1 MNRKACWRIEV
12 NEIGWENWGPS
23 RMFLCPSIRINIPRR
38 DLELRRLL
46 SFPFHSITFLSLTA
60 SSHPGFSSRT
70 LALTGLRRFALN
82 VSAAT
87 GPSFISFALG
97 SRQLTY
103 HSSSNEVVCP
113 STLVCVSRWVLFHCS
128 LMFTA
133 FVYRLNRR
141 KFASFGLLKQQ
152 GRNRGGCRLWLICNY
167 PLKWCWTVKLV
178 PKAEKIHNLSFSEY
192 KRIGLFLLAYRIIY
206 KGI

>member
-1 MNRKACWRIEV
+1 
-12 NEIGWENWGPS
+12 
-23 RMFLCPSIRINIPRR
+23 MFLCPSIRINIPRR

-97 SRQLTY
+97 SRQLTF

-113 STLVCVSRWVLFHCS
+113 STLVCVSRWSPVPLPID
-128 LMFTA
+128 
-133 FVYRLNRR
+133 VYR
-141 KFASFGLLKQQ
+141 
-152 GRNRGGCRLWLICNY
+152 ICLSIE
-167 PLKWCWTVKLV
+167 P
-178 PKAEKIHNLSFSEY
+178 EKIREFWVTETTRTKSRWLSTLANL
-192 KRIGLFLLAYRIIY
+192 
-206 KGI
+206 